1 MAKTTWFITGA
12 GSGLGYVLTEL
23 LLAKGERVAATTRQ
37 QFEGLNAL
45 KLRYGDQL
53 WLSELDVTDVPA
65 IARVVDAAFKALGTI
80 DVVVSNAGY
89 VLLGALEELSHE
101 QIHQQINT
109 NLMGPIFLLKAFL
122 PYLRDQGHGR
132 IFQMSSEAG
141 QMTYPALSIYH
152 ATKWGVEGF
161 CESLAREVAVF
172 NIQVTIVEPGRTQ
185 TQFDEN
191 AVMPIVFNREY
202 QKSTVGNYRRLL
214 AMGKFPNIGDAHR
227 VAQRIILT
235 NDQTQLPL
243 RLTLGSDAY
252 TNISKAL
259 NERLRLLNTQKESAY
274 STDITLKEND

>member
-53 WLSELDVTDVPA
+53 WLSELDVTDVTA